1 MLKKVWTD
9 PVWSKVIAAA
19 IVAGLASVITYFGG
33 WWPNIGLFLSS
44 AGSLAVSSTSV
55 PNWLLAV
62 LVLCAIVVLVVV
74 AIGLCATFFSQN
86 VRPSYL
92 TYAEDVVLGIR
103 WRWRYGSDGAIY
115 QLVSFCPNCDYQIH
129 PRDVA
134 AYRAVDHIGYRCEDC
149 GALVGDFQMS
159 LDEIESRVT
168 RHIQK
173 NLRTGTWSDVVKAQ
187 RRAAADEPQAARR

>member
-33 WWPNIGLFLSS
+33 WWPDIASFFSR
-44 AGSLAVSSTSV
+44 AGSLAISSTFV

-62 LVLCAIVVLVVV
+62 LILCAIAVLLIVT
-74 AIGLCATFFSQN
+74 IGLWALFFSHDAGLAYL
-86 VRPSYL
+86 SY
-92 TYAEDVVLGIR
+92 TEDLILGVR

-115 QLVSFCPNCDYQIH
+115 KLVSFCPSCDYQIH

-134 AYRAVDHIGYRCEDC
+134 AFRAVEHIQYRCEDC
-149 GALVGDFQMS
+149 GAMVGDFQMP
-159 LDEIESRVT
+159 LDEIESRVM

-173 NLRTGTWSDVVKAQ
+173 NLRTGTWSGVVNAQ
-187 RRAAADEPQAARR
+187 LRAAERERSPKP